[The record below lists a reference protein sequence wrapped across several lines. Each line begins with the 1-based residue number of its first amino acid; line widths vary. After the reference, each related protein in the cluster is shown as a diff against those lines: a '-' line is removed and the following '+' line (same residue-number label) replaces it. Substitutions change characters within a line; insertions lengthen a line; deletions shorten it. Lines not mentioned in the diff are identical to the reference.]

1 MDKETIEQTL
11 YALEDFICHAKEA
24 GVTTYDAEKKSG
36 YMELVAIVQGW
47 YDELRDYTGHTWG
60 RDEQSYDSF

>member
-24 GVTTYDAEKKSG
+24 SVATYDAERKSE
-36 YMELVAIVQGW
+36 YRELVAIVQGW
-47 YDELRDYTGHTWG
+47 YEELCDYTGHTWG
-60 RDEQSYDSF
+60 RNEQPYASY